1 MVICEPL
8 YGYEHHPDV
17 RFDQHI
23 NTSRYI
29 ASPMDA
35 AAGKLRLVL
44 LVLTLGV
51 PVDLRIEGL

>member
-1 MVICEPL
+1 MVISEPL
-8 YGYEHHPDV
+8 YGYEHRPGIKSN
-17 RFDQHI
+17 QHI